1 MERRAERE
9 LEEERASRKAD
20 LERLRGIVSGDE
32 ETQPRREDKGD
43 SLNAGPTPAE
53 VLLRRVEEDVEAIRR
68 VASSSKNLK
77 GNCVKALKEA
87 STSILEA
94 AEHMNSRTSSRE
106 IRILQRDNDRLRM
119 ELQFIKQE
127 LRDIHKDI
135 ALQKEAR
142 EMQPPIVSDSKPL
155 TRAEERPAR
164 ARREPPHR

>member
-32 ETQPRREDKGD
+32 ETQPRREGKGD

-77 GNCVKALKEA
+77 GTCQ
-87 STSILEA
+87 ST
-94 AEHMNSRTSSRE
+94 
-106 IRILQRDNDRLRM
+106 
-119 ELQFIKQE
+119 
-127 LRDIHKDI
+127 
-135 ALQKEAR
+135 
-142 EMQPPIVSDSKPL
+142 P
-155 TRAEERPAR
+155 
-164 ARREPPHR
+164 